1 MGSLEISY
9 RTTMTMNTPEQ
20 VGMWLKSCRLERG
33 MTQAE
38 LAKKAG
44 VTQRLIS
51 DFERNK
57 VVIRIDTL
65 YRILRA
71 LGLILATI
79 DPSIE
84 PEQTDEEYPWEMTF
98 CISLSMGYT
107 WLTSSSMPISH

>member
-1 MGSLEISY
+1 MAQKLPPRARDDPG
-9 RTTMTMNTPEQ
+9 RT
-20 VGMWLKSCRLERG
+20 G
-33 MTQAE
+33 
-38 LAKKAG
+38 KKAG

-65 YRILRA
+65 YRILKA

-84 PEQTDEEYPWEMTF
+84 PEQTDEEYPW
-98 CISLSMGYT
+98 
-107 WLTSSSMPISH
+107 

>member
-1 MGSLEISY
+1 MGTLEISY

-57 VVIRIDTL
+57 IVIRIDTL
-65 YRILRA
+65 YRILKA

-84 PEQTDEEYPWEMTF
+84 PKQTDEEYPW
-98 CISLSMGYT
+98 
-107 WLTSSSMPISH
+107 

>member
-71 LGLILATI
+71 QGLILATI

-84 PEQTDEEYPWEMTF
+84 PEQTDEEYPW
-98 CISLSMGYT
+98 
-107 WLTSSSMPISH
+107 